1 MRGVLVLLVALALAG
16 CITKQTIQLPAP
28 SADQMAVVFVRGD
41 VKNRAVP
48 WDEEMTLSRAIVAAQ
63 YTGLWDPHA
72 ISIVRAGHTYK
83 VSARDLLKQRDDPPL
98 QPGDVVVIER

>member
-1 MRGVLVLLVALALAG
+1 MRAPCVLFLAMVLAG
-16 CITKQTIQLPAP
+16 CRSAPIQVIAP
-28 SADQMAVVFVRGD
+28 PPEQKPVVWIRGD

-48 WDEEMTLSRAIVAAQ
+48 WDEELTLSRAIAAAE

-72 ISIVRAGHTYK
+72 ISVVRSGQFYK
-83 VSARDLLKQRDDPPL
+83 VNPRDLLKQRDDPVL

>member
-1 MRGVLVLLVALALAG
+1 VW
-16 CITKQTIQLPAP
+16 
-28 SADQMAVVFVRGD
+28 VRGD

-48 WDEEMTLSRAIVAAQ
+48 WDEELTLSRAIVAAE

-72 ISIVRAGHTYK
+72 ISILRAGQSYK
-83 VSARDLLKQRDDPPL
+83 VNTRDLLKQRDDPVL